1 MGLPMAEH
9 IAAADRE
16 MAVVDLTPAATAAF
30 NARLAAL
37 GAGLALARRPPPAPS
52 CSSCGAPWRRASSRA
67 TGRAAPSRIGPTVH
81 ALPRDDLQ
89 HVEEDVRGVQVRAD
103 QDIGLAG
110 EAALRQVAACG

>member
-37 GAGLALARRPPPAPS
+37 GAGLALARLGHR
-52 CSSCGAPWRRASSRA
+52 
-67 TGRAAPSRIGPTVH
+67 
-81 ALPRDDLQ
+81 
-89 HVEEDVRGVQVRAD
+89 
-103 QDIGLAG
+103 
-110 EAALRQVAACG
+110 